1 MTTPSSG
8 LTVVVADDHVVFS
21 EGLRLILD
29 DAGFRVLA
37 TAGDSVAASAL
48 VREHQPDLAVLDVH
62 MPGGSATAL
71 VRRIREDSPRTR
83 IAMLSMQASQ
93 RRVAELEDLGIAAYL
108 SKVVDAATLC
118 SVLTAA
124 AHSSGGGTIRVVPGA
139 LDGPDREVSLRAGD
153 RELLAHIA
161 AGRSNRW
168 IAQEMY
174 VSEATVKRRLAEVY
188 RELGAS
194 TRAGAISR
202 AYQLG
207 LIQHEAGTPPSES

>member
-1 MTTPSSG
+1 MSSSNG
-8 LTVVVADDHVVFS
+8 GIRVVVADDHVVFA
-21 EGLRLILD
+21 EGLRYILE
-29 DAGFRVLA
+29 DAGFAVVGV
-37 TAGDSVAASAL
+37 AGDCRAAAVL
-48 VREHQPDLAVLDVH
+48 VRDQQPDLAVLDVH

-71 VRRIREDSPRTR
+71 VRRVKEDSPSTR
-83 IAMLSMQASQ
+83 IAMLSMQASS

-124 AHSSGGGTIRVVPGA
+124 VHSSGGGTIRVVPGVVDA
-139 LDGPDREVSLRAGD
+139 PHPPVALRAGD
-153 RELLAHIA
+153 RELLEHIA
-161 AGRSNRW
+161 AGRSNKW
-168 IAQEMY
+168 IARELF

-202 AYQLG
+202 AHQLG
-207 LIQHEAGTPPSES
+207 LIRHDHGTP